1 MSFQGGI
8 GSLGE
13 AVLFQMGLCNPLQ
26 TMCTNQEKN
35 LITTELDNY
44 WNIFG
49 CNVFNPK
56 TAEGG
61 QYDHPPTAR

>member
-8 GSLGE
+8 GSLGGT
-13 AVLFQMGLCNPLQ
+13 VFFQMELCNPLQ
-26 TMCTNQEKN
+26 TMSKNQEKN
-35 LITTELDNY
+35 LITSELDNY

-56 TAEGG
+56 MAEGG
-61 QYDHPPTAR
+61 QYDHPPTPR